1 MAVIHAR
8 VLLAGA
14 IGLGLAAV
22 ASPLSGQE
30 ARPGR
35 DDKEPSKYTKSDV
48 RRVTGQ
54 LAHDMHAFRSATRR
68 LVDPGDVE
76 DLAAEERL
84 EGPSND
90 LEKAIDRLRTK
101 VDGADDWWKALREA
115 SDVVLR
121 SVDVNARLANVYA
134 YTPVRPRWLAVRK
147 QVNALA
153 RMYELHELAMP
164 LEPPKPPKPEVP
176 KQPQV
181 HP

>member
-1 MAVIHAR
+1 MAVIHAH

-14 IGLGLAAV
+14 FVLGVAA
-22 ASPLSGQE
+22 APSPLCGQE

-35 DDKEPSKYTKSDV
+35 EGKEPSKYTKSDV
-48 RRVTGQ
+48 RRVIGQ
-54 LAHDMHAFRSATRR
+54 LAHDTHAFRSATRR

-84 EGPSND
+84 DGPSND

-101 VDGADDWWKALREA
+101 VDGADDWWKALKEA

-121 SVDVNARLANVYA
+121 SVDVNARIANVYA
-134 YTPVRPRWLAVRK
+134 YTPVRPEWLAVRK

-153 RMYELHELAMP
+153 RIYELHELAMP
-164 LEPPKPPKPEVP
+164 IEPPKPQKPEAA